1 MSDAQTYLEKLKI
14 KKSLVG
20 GFDPEAVYA
29 AMQEM
34 SSLYEKE
41 IGRLK
46 EEKERLAAEY
56 RKASGELEQAN
67 EEVRL
72 LKFKLQE
79 GQKNQVQYELRFNAL
94 TQAIEA
100 VNAGRDGVFE
110 EARRTAGEMI
120 AEANAKLESIRQEYR
135 LQKQQKDLLLSKIGE
150 MRRQF
155 GLSVKDL
162 RSTLTRMLAE
172 IDSLQK
178 DPAEQTPGEAGA
190 DGGFRAGEEDG
201 AGRLMQMLAGSVK
214 SHDR

>member
-79 GQKNQVQYELRFNAL
+79 GQKNQLQYELRFNAL

-190 DGGFRAGEEDG
+190 DGGFRAGEEDET
-201 AGRLMQMLAGSVK
+201 GRVMKMLAGSVK